1 MKTPYF
7 KQSFLIVLFATLIFI
22 GFKNCLPARIFPET
36 KASGSNVVVDSLM
49 LEAISGKEIDKVL
62 SQANDSLAQ
71 EQRLKKSD
79 QYLFSFFK
87 KLEELE
93 QTKNGKIR
101 IAYYGDSMTDGD
113 LIVQDLRALFQ
124 NAFGGLGIGFLPI
137 ASESAKSRGSVF
149 HSYSNTW
156 KTQSYV
162 NVKRPKRPFGVSG
175 QVFFTQGNGTWVQYR
190 SSNQAH
196 ISQLYA
202 PALFY
207 GASGN
212 KEAKV
217 EIAYN
222 DTVRVVKSLDTDKL
236 LNVLPLTEGAN
247 TKSVRITF
255 YKSDSIPIYGV
266 GSMQGKG
273 VYIDNFSSRGNS
285 GLPLS
290 LFNPDLMRAFD
301 RALGGYDLVV
311 LHFGANVLNYGTL
324 DYSWYERGMTKVIN
338 QIRACFPHTSILV
351 ISTADKST
359 KVDMEMQTDKAV
371 VPLANAQ
378 RKYAQDTRSGFI
390 NLYELMGGRGS
401 MKQWVEANP
410 PLAGKDY
417 THFNPRGAK
426 KVAHLIYNKLME
438 EYEHY
443 KDPRNSEK
451 ADVFQERIKEI
462 QTVRTVTPT
471 TQPNVNRTRTQTVT
485 TQRVQ
490 SPTTQR
496 VQSAT
501 TQRVQSTTTQRVQS
515 ATIQRVQSTT
525 TQRVQSTTTQRVQS
539 PTTQRVQ
546 SATTQRVQSATT
558 QRVQSPTTQRV
569 QPSTIQAVQ
578 NITSKVHK
586 DTIKEKKDNL
596 HR

>member
-137 ASESAKSRGSVF
+137 AS
-149 HSYSNTW
+149 
-156 KTQSYV
+156 
-162 NVKRPKRPFGVSG
+162 VKRPKRPFGVSG

-359 KVDMEMQTDKAV
+359 KVEMEMQTDKAV

-496 VQSAT
+496 VQSVT

-515 ATIQRVQSTT
+515 T
-525 TQRVQSTTTQRVQS
+525 
-539 PTTQRVQ
+539 
-546 SATTQRVQSATT
+546 TTQRVQSATT

-578 NITSKVHK
+578 NITNKVHK

>member
-1 MKTPYF
+1 
-7 KQSFLIVLFATLIFI
+7 
-22 GFKNCLPARIFPET
+22 
-36 KASGSNVVVDSLM
+36 
-49 LEAISGKEIDKVL
+49 
-62 SQANDSLAQ
+62 
-71 EQRLKKSD
+71 
-79 QYLFSFFK
+79 
-87 KLEELE
+87 
-93 QTKNGKIR
+93 
-101 IAYYGDSMTDGD
+101 
-113 LIVQDLRALFQ
+113 
-124 NAFGGLGIGFLPI
+124 
-137 ASESAKSRGSVF
+137 
-149 HSYSNTW
+149 
-156 KTQSYV
+156 
-162 NVKRPKRPFGVSG
+162 
-175 QVFFTQGNGTWVQYR
+175 
-190 SSNQAH
+190 
-196 ISQLYA
+196 
-202 PALFY
+202 
-207 GASGN
+207 
-212 KEAKV
+212 
-217 EIAYN
+217 
-222 DTVRVVKSLDTDKL
+222 
-236 LNVLPLTEGAN
+236 
-247 TKSVRITF
+247 
-255 YKSDSIPIYGV
+255 
-266 GSMQGKG
+266 
-273 VYIDNFSSRGNS
+273 
-285 GLPLS
+285 
-290 LFNPDLMRAFD
+290 MRAFD

-471 TQPNVNRTRTQTVT
+471 TQPNVNRTRSQTVT

-501 TQRVQSTTTQRVQS
+501 TQRVQS
-515 ATIQRVQSTT
+515 IT
-525 TQRVQSTTTQRVQS
+525 TQRVQST
-539 PTTQRVQ
+539 TTQRVQ

-558 QRVQSPTTQRV
+558 QRVQSATIQRVQSATTQRVQSPTTQRVQSATTQRV

>member
-1 MKTPYF
+1 
-7 KQSFLIVLFATLIFI
+7 
-22 GFKNCLPARIFPET
+22 
-36 KASGSNVVVDSLM
+36 
-49 LEAISGKEIDKVL
+49 
-62 SQANDSLAQ
+62 
-71 EQRLKKSD
+71 
-79 QYLFSFFK
+79 
-87 KLEELE
+87 
-93 QTKNGKIR
+93 
-101 IAYYGDSMTDGD
+101 
-113 LIVQDLRALFQ
+113 
-124 NAFGGLGIGFLPI
+124 
-137 ASESAKSRGSVF
+137 
-149 HSYSNTW
+149 
-156 KTQSYV
+156 
-162 NVKRPKRPFGVSG
+162 
-175 QVFFTQGNGTWVQYR
+175 
-190 SSNQAH
+190 
-196 ISQLYA
+196 
-202 PALFY
+202 
-207 GASGN
+207 
-212 KEAKV
+212 
-217 EIAYN
+217 
-222 DTVRVVKSLDTDKL
+222 
-236 LNVLPLTEGAN
+236 
-247 TKSVRITF
+247 
-255 YKSDSIPIYGV
+255 
-266 GSMQGKG
+266 MQGKG

-301 RALGGYDLVV
+301 RVLGGYDLVV

-496 VQSAT
+496 VQSTTTQRVQSTT

-539 PTTQRVQ
+539 TTTQRVQ
-546 SATTQRVQSATT
+546 STTT

-578 NITSKVHK
+578 NITNKVHK